1 MRVRTMNTVRYLDST
16 ILEKNKMLYTRSS
29 IYGVF
34 GHMRYTVITKGSSA
48 FRTLIN

>member
-16 ILEKNKMLYTRSS
+16 ILEKQMLYTRSS

-34 GHMRYTVITKGSSA
+34 GHMRYTLITKGSTA
-48 FRTLIN
+48 FRTLIH